1 MRLLR
6 FLLVI
11 VPMTLVFVICVAATA
26 GGAAGAAWA
35 IAARLDQ
42 MMQWLVGDATGGLR
56 MGQWS
61 QGNQQEK

>member
-26 GGAAGAAWA
+26 WGAEGAAWA

-42 MMQWLVGDATGGLR
+42 MMQWMVGEATGGLR
-56 MGQWS
+56 MSQWN
-61 QGNQQEK
+61 QGD